1 VSPPRRASQHLDT
14 TVTVPINWQIT
25 WQTNTSP
32 LSPEEAES
40 PDRHQTAQGGISAP
54 LTFETTKLAHLIA
67 NAASANGSDPSAGC
81 MLIARDEGRTPY
93 VVRVAPVSTTA
104 GYNLPAAMILVA
116 NPDENLIS
124 QRELAELYG
133 LSPAESRLALA
144 LARGKRL
151 TSLVAEF
158 GVQVTTLR
166 TQLSSVLRKCEVE
179 RQADLIRLIGSIP
192 VVQLVPHDTEHMQR
206 AEPSRAAF

>member
-1 VSPPRRASQHLDT
+1 MLFRSAGDAILRIGDGLTIRNGEICARRS
-14 TVTVPINWQIT
+14 
-25 WQTNTSP
+25 
-32 LSPEEAES
+32 
-40 PDRHQTAQGGISAP
+40 
-54 LTFETTKLAHLIA
+54 FETTKLAHLIA
-67 NAASANGSDPSAGC
+67 NAASTSGTNLSAGC

-104 GYNLPAAMILVA
+104 GYNLPAAMILVST
-116 NPDENLIS
+116 PDENLIS
-124 QRELAELYG
+124 ERELAELYG

-179 RQADLIRLIGSIP
+179 LQADLIRLIGSIP